1 MRQVKISVVISAYN
15 KSREIKRAINSVLF
29 QSFNDLEVVVVDDAS
44 DDDTCLIVKSMAVK
58 DERIKLISHENNMGL
73 SQTRMTGLS
82 AATGMYVSFMDADD
96 TLSQNTLNLLYDQ
109 ILKTQ
114 CDVIVMG
121 MRRVNKY
128 LHLKLPFFY
137 PAALFHD
144 EIYNT
149 RELLPLLLGKRG
161 LSLSLCDK
169 LYKRDLLNRS
179 NLKAEKIFMG
189 EDMLLNMRVF
199 NSDAKLSWVDH
210 IGYNWTTGG
219 GSSKTPQELWNEDKK
234 LYLRCVEVLT
244 EINADTEIN
253 RNALASGAVE
263 AFVSAIAGLLANPFR
278 SRNKTKAWVARE
290 LSLPFWQ
297 DVKPC
302 LGDAHKE
309 IDLSDAEAVF
319 AYAGKYLKSHW
330 LYYAASPLLR

>member
-1 MRQVKISVVISAYN
+1 MKTDVSIIIPAYN
-15 KSREIKRAINSVLF
+15 EQRCILRAIKSV
-29 QSFNDLEVVVVDDAS
+29 QGCNINIEVIVVDDCS
-44 DDDTCLIVKSMAVK
+44 TDCTVSKIKSLNLNN
-58 DERIKLISHENNMGL
+58 EIKLVSHRRNMGL
-73 SQTRMTGLS
+73 SQARLSGLANAS
-82 AATGMYVSFMDADD
+82 GEYVFFGDADD
-96 TLSQNTLNLLYDQ
+96 TVSAHTIDYLYRQADR
-109 ILKTQ
+109 TH
-114 CDVIVMG
+114 CDIVQTG
-121 MRRVNKY
+121 IRRINRAGIR
-128 LHLKLPFFY
+128 LPFFN
-137 PAALFHD
+137 PLSFFKK
-144 EIYNT
+144 EIYT
-149 RELLPLLLGKRG
+149 ASEIMPILLGKRG
-161 LSLSLCDK
+161 FPLSVWGK
-169 LYKRDLLNRS
+169 LYRRDMLAEIKLE
-179 NLKAEKIFMG
+179 AEKIFMG

-219 GSSKTPQELWNEDKK
+219 GSSKTPQELWNDDKK

-302 LGDAHKE
+302 LGDAHKG

-330 LYYAASPLLR
+330 LYYAATPLLR